1 MPVLLVC
8 SGRYLEG
15 LTMTTIKRNKIIN
28 ANGHEEGPLLIG
40 STASDDELEHTPEAQ
55 RLDSQVSA

>member
-1 MPVLLVC
+1 
-8 SGRYLEG
+8 
-15 LTMTTIKRNKIIN
+15 MTTIKRNKIIN